1 MKLGIDFGGTKTEI
15 IALNDVGKE
24 LYRLRIPTPRDD
36 YSKTIE
42 SFVELVGQAEK
53 TTGQKGTLGVGI
65 PGNIAQDTG
74 IIKSA
79 NTTWIVGK
87 PFKKDLEEA
96 LGRSVNIDNDAN
108 CFAVSEAADGAG
120 KGKSVVFASIIGTGF
135 GGGVALNGKS
145 WPGHNEIAG
154 EWGHNPLT
162 FPRMYLD
169 KKPKKNIFREHPKE
183 AEMASRNIFKDK
195 DDITY
200 FTDDPAWN
208 EYPGPLCY
216 CGKRGCLERWVSGT
230 GLKRDYFYV
239 TGEEHSTHE
248 IIANAQKGEKKA
260 VAAFDR
266 YTDRLARAY
275 AFVINILDPDVIVV
289 GGGMSSVEKI
299 YEDVPEIWGKYIYA
313 QNPKTKLLPA
323 RHGDSSG
330 IRGAA
335 WLSKN

>member
-15 IALNDVGKE
+15 IAINDVGKE
-24 LYRLRIPTPRDD
+24 LYRLRVPTPRDD
-36 YSKTIE
+36 YAKTIE
-42 SFVELVGQAEK
+42 SFVDLVAQAEK
-53 TTGQKGTLGVGI
+53 VTGQKCSLGVGI

-87 PFKKDLEEA
+87 PFKKDLEAA
-96 LGRSVNIDNDAN
+96 LDRNVKIDNDAN

-120 KGKSVVFASIIGTGF
+120 KGKAVVFASIIGTGF
-135 GGGVALNGKS
+135 GGGLALNGKS

-154 EWGHNPLT
+154 EWGHNPLP
-162 FPRMYLD
+162 FARVYRE
-169 KKPKKNIFREHPKE
+169 KKQKKNVFLDHPNEDKIGARQIFEG
-183 AEMASRNIFKDK
+183 KDEIEY
-195 DDITY
+195 ITH
-200 FTDDPAWN
+200 DPAWN
-208 EYPGPLCY
+208 EHPGPMCY

-239 TGEEHSTHE
+239 TGEERSTHE
-248 IIANAQKGEKKA
+248 IIANAQKGEPKA
-260 VAAFDR
+260 TAAFDR
-266 YTDRLARAY
+266 YVDRLARAY

-299 YEDVPEIWGKYIYA
+299 YEDVPKIWGKYIYA
-313 QNPKTKLLPA
+313 QAPKTKLLPA

-335 WLSKN
+335 WL